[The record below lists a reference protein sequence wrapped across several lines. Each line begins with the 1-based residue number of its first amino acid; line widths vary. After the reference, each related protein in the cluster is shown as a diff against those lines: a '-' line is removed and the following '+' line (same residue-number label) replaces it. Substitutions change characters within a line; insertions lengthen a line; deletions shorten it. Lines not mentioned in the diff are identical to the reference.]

1 MTTGKRAL
9 IVDDSRSAR
18 VILSRMLEQQGLA
31 VDTAESAEQ
40 ALEYL
45 QQQRP
50 DVIFMD
56 HLMPGMDGFQ
66 AVQAIKADPQTATIP
81 LMMYTSQEGELYV
94 SQARALG
101 AVGVL
106 PKTVRPVDV
115 SRVLY
120 QLHLLQDRRQGRS
133 ALFDERGVRLAATA
147 PAPASSGPAAP
158 VVATGAAG
166 GSGTPAPATP
176 QPAAEP
182 SLTATGTWALPAAA
196 ISELQGGLRQSV
208 HQLVRDQ
215 LAEQRR
221 FMLATFEAFAR
232 RMGSELKDGIA
243 KASVPPAVEP
253 IVPPPPRTPWWPMVF
268 TALFAVLPAVILG
281 FLYWQSLQAQGDLAV
296 QVADLKAQA
305 AAAAERAAAPRA
317 AAVPAMSYAP
327 MPVGDVPGVP
337 PALPAGGPIAVE
349 YVPYG
354 ETPLANARLDR
365 LRTLA
370 QTLEAQ
376 QFQGRIVLETF
387 TGDFCLT
394 GSAGDGFTVADPA
407 LPTQKC
413 DLVGNPFDDSLSP
426 AQRQSVAFANFALM
440 LKQRTAGAVTVEVV
454 NGGRRAPVAYP
465 EQGEASTAGDWN
477 KVAEQN
483 NRVEFR
489 AVPAG

>member
-18 VILSRMLEQQGLA
+18 VILSRMLEQHGLA

-45 QQQRP
+45 QQSRP

-66 AVQAIKADPQTATIP
+66 AVQLIKGDPQTATIP

-120 QLHLLQDRRQGRS
+120 QLHLLPDRRQQRS
-133 ALFDERGVRLAATA
+133 SLFEGQAAA
-147 PAPASSGPAAP
+147 VAAARPAA
-158 VVATGAAG
+158 VVGSDAAHPSVAAANEAAG
-166 GSGTPAPATP
+166 GQSG
-176 QPAAEP
+176 
-182 SLTATGTWALPAAA
+182 WALPPTAL
-196 ISELQGGLRQSV
+196 SDLQAGLRQSV
-208 HQLVRDQ
+208 HQLVKDQ

-232 RMGSELKDGIA
+232 RMSGEIKDGLA
-243 KASVPPAVEP
+243 KSAPPPVIEPLTPGPQPVAWWPVVLTALLAAIPAV
-253 IVPPPPRTPWWPMVF
+253 
-268 TALFAVLPAVILG
+268 VLG
-281 FLYWQSLQAQGDLAV
+281 TLYWQSLESQAQLTRDVEEA
-296 QVADLKAQA
+296 
-305 AAAAERAAAPRA
+305 RTRA
-317 AAVPAMSYAP
+317 AAVAARAAAEAEPAP
-327 MPVGDVPGVP
+327 TPGPANQAAASP
-337 PALPAGGPIAVE
+337 PAGPLATE

-354 ETPLANARLDR
+354 ETPLANARLER
-365 LRTLA
+365 LRGIA
-370 QTLEAQ
+370 ATLEGQ
-376 QFQGRIVLETF
+376 RFSGRIMLETY

-394 GSAGDGFTVADPA
+394 GNAGEGFAVADPA
-407 LPTQKC
+407 LPAQKC
-413 DLVGNPFDDSLSP
+413 DLVGNPFEDTLSP
-426 AQRQSVAFANFALM
+426 AQRQSLAFANFIATLR
-440 LKQRTAGAVTVEVV
+440 QRTGGAITVEIE
-454 NGGRRAPVAYP
+454 NAGRRDPVAYP
-465 EQGEASTAGDWN
+465 EQGEGSTAGEWN
-477 KVAEQN
+477 LVAARN

-489 AVPAG
+489 LEPAE